1 MIAITYKIGLKKF
14 VLVMNEYWIENIAY
28 IRAIFLVWISQNNIY
43 IYQQQEAHWYP
54 TTSEIYNTSD
64 AYVLINMPRV
74 NDYLEIINYS
84 TFLFLEILNLSIICE
99 FNCQQTFC
107 MINRSFNTNQ

>member
-43 IYQQQEAHWYP
+43 IYQQQEAH
-54 TTSEIYNTSD
+54 
-64 AYVLINMPRV
+64 
-74 NDYLEIINYS
+74 
-84 TFLFLEILNLSIICE
+84 
-99 FNCQQTFC
+99 
-107 MINRSFNTNQ
+107 